1 MYGRLLLVDL
11 HYLYF
16 VIINTLKRYLRKK
29 MVCGYQACIIAILC
43 ILCSNPVRAEEMVK
57 NGDETPGDEIPGDD
71 SAKYKCPVIKVQ
83 VTKVQVMK
91 SRR

>member
-1 MYGRLLLVDL
+1 
-11 HYLYF
+11 
-16 VIINTLKRYLRKK
+16 
-29 MVCGYQACIIAILC
+29 MVCGYQTCVVAILC
-43 ILCSNPVRAEEMVK
+43 ILCSKPVQAEETVK

-91 SRR
+91 I